1 MLVLAFLINAINI
14 ALNIGSS
21 SAEMQRSLM
30 KDLIR
35 EEISFIG
42 SFLMEWI
49 NLVKSGVM

>member
-1 MLVLAFLINAINI
+1 LVWADVTPAVAKEVAI
-14 ALNIGSS
+14 
-21 SAEMQRSLM
+21 SAVLK

-49 NLVKSGVM
+49 NLVKSEVM